1 MSSRP
6 DLEVGLSNAEAQ
18 SRLSKFGENLI
29 PSEAPKTFLKQVLVV
44 LSEPMLILLFAAGA
58 INFLLA
64 EFLDAAMLMVT
75 VFIVLGISIYQSRRA
90 ENALHALKELTA
102 PTVKVIRDG
111 VENRISSHQLVVGD
125 LILLS
130 EGDRVCADAK
140 LIETTSLA
148 CDESTVT
155 GESAPVD
162 KFNGDSVL
170 SGTLTTRG
178 HGKAVVTA
186 TGIDSQLGKIGKSLQ
201 EISTDRSR
209 LQKDVDQIVRVIGVL
224 GVITVFLV
232 VTIYGSTRDN
242 WLEGGLAGI
251 AAAMALIP
259 EEFPVILT
267 LFMAIGAWRMSKAKV
282 IARQPSAIEALGSIS
297 VLCVDKTGTITENH
311 MTVQEL
317 IIDGASIFIA
327 ENQLS
332 SKAIA
337 LVNTAAL
344 ACPIRS
350 YDPMDNAFKEL
361 AQQLQINME
370 TLDKTSLSE
379 FPVNEKRMA
388 YIHSWTINGEFVI
401 AAKGA
406 PETISKM
413 CNLDEEQHLEIM
425 KQVHLAAIRGF
436 RVIAVA
442 RVVNENSNFES
453 DILDNLVFNFLGL
466 ALLQDPIR
474 PGVKE
479 SVVEC
484 RTAGI
489 KTVMI
494 TGDHP
499 STARAIGEEIGLE
512 NLDDCLTGLALD
524 EMSDSELAE
533 RISAISIFAR
543 VKPEH
548 KLRIIRAFQRNG
560 HVVGMTGDGVNDAPA
575 LRAADIGLAMGGR
588 GTDVAREAASLVI
601 TDDNF
606 NSIVQGIKRGR
617 VTYDNLQKAMSYVIA
632 IHIPIFG
639 LALLPIF
646 STNWPLILLPGLVA
660 FHEVIIDPACS
671 VVFEEES
678 PDPKVMQ
685 QSPRNLNSRVFSKRE
700 ILLSTA
706 QGSTV
711 FTTLLILFLFL
722 QNSARSEQEIRSLIF
737 GSLMMANI
745 LLILTNRSRTLTIV
759 ETFSKRSNYTVKWIL
774 GAAILL
780 LLALMTIPPLR
791 ILFDLGAIGFK
802 DWFLM
807 FFCAVISLSWYELY
821 KFLRYRR
828 LFSQ

>member
-1 MSSRP
+1 MISPEHSAA
-6 DLEVGLSNAEAQ
+6 GLSETEAQ
-18 SRLSKFGENLI
+18 SRLLQFGENLI
-29 PSEAPKTFLKQVLVV
+29 PSEAPKTFIKQVFIV

-64 EFLDAAMLMVT
+64 EFLDASMLMVT

-90 ENALHALKELTA
+90 ENALQALKELSA
-102 PTVKVIRDG
+102 PHVKVIRDG
-111 VENRISSHQLVVGD
+111 IEKRISSHELVVGD

-130 EGDRVCADAK
+130 EGDRICADAQV
-140 LIETTSLA
+140 LTASSLA

-155 GESAPVD
+155 GESTPVD
-162 KFNGDSVL
+162 KFEGDTVL

-178 HGKAVVTA
+178 HGKAEVIA

-201 EISTDRSR
+201 EIAAERSR
-209 LQKDVDQIVRVIGVL
+209 LQKDVDQLVRVIGAL
-224 GVITVFLV
+224 GVITVFMV

-267 LFMAIGAWRMSKAKV
+267 LFMAIGAWRMSKNKV

-311 MTVQEL
+311 MTVREV
-317 IIDGASIFIA
+317 IIDGQSLPAEDISRYPKALELVKIA
-327 ENQLS
+327 
-332 SKAIA
+332 AM
-337 LVNTAAL
+337 

-361 AQQLQINME
+361 VQQTAEIQSFEIQE
-370 TLDKTSLSE
+370 SLNE
-379 FPVNEKRMA
+379 YPVQENQMA
-388 YIHSWTINGEFVI
+388 YIHSWTINDEFII

-406 PETISKM
+406 PETIAKM
-413 CNLDEEQHLEIM
+413 CQLDPQRHSEIM
-425 KQVHLAAIRGF
+425 SEVHEAAIRGF
-436 RVIAVA
+436 RVLAVA
-442 RVVNENSNFES
+442 KVAASKSSTEPQVNDDLKF
-453 DILDNLVFNFLGL
+453 DYLGL

-474 PGVKE
+474 AGVKE
-479 SVVEC
+479 SVTEC
-484 RTAGI
+484 RKAGI

-512 NLDDCLTGLALD
+512 NSGEYLTGSVLD
-524 EMSDSELAE
+524 EMSDEELA
-533 RISAISIFAR
+533 RKISSVSVFAR

-548 KLRIIRAFQRNG
+548 KLRIIRAFQGNG
-560 HVVGMTGDGVNDAPA
+560 YVVGMTGDGVNDAPA

-606 NSIVQGIKRGR
+606 NSIVGGIRRGR

-646 STNWPLILLPGLVA
+646 SAHWPLILLPGLVA

-678 PDPKVMQ
+678 PDPKVMNEK
-685 QSPRNLNSRVFSKRE
+685 PRDIKSKIFSRKE
-700 ILLSTA
+700 ILLSVA
-706 QGSTV
+706 QGFSV
-711 FTTLLILFLFL
+711 FLTLFALFIFL
-722 QNSARSEQEIRSLIF
+722 QNTERNEQEVRTMIF

-745 LLILTNRSRTLTIV
+745 LLILTNRSRTLTILK
-759 ETFSKRSNYTVKWIL
+759 TFRQRQNYTVKWIL
-774 GAAILL
+774 G
-780 LLALMTIPPLR
+780 LAVIVLISLITLSPLR
-791 ILFDLGAIGFK
+791 ILFDLAAIGLS
-802 DWFLM
+802 DWLLM
-807 FFCAVISLSWYELY
+807 FFCSLISLSWYELY
-821 KFLRYRR
+821 KTLRYRK
-828 LFSQ
+828 LLSQ

>member
-317 IIDGASIFIA
+317 IIDGTSIFIA

-337 LVNTAAL
+337 LVNT
-344 ACPIRS
+344 S
-350 YDPMDNAFKEL
+350 
-361 AQQLQINME
+361 
-370 TLDKTSLSE
+370 
-379 FPVNEKRMA
+379 
-388 YIHSWTINGEFVI
+388 
-401 AAKGA
+401 
-406 PETISKM
+406 
-413 CNLDEEQHLEIM
+413 
-425 KQVHLAAIRGF
+425 
-436 RVIAVA
+436 
-442 RVVNENSNFES
+442 
-453 DILDNLVFNFLGL
+453 
-466 ALLQDPIR
+466 
-474 PGVKE
+474 
-479 SVVEC
+479 
-484 RTAGI
+484 RT
-489 KTVMI
+489 
-494 TGDHP
+494 
-499 STARAIGEEIGLE
+499 TAR
-512 NLDDCLTGLALD
+512 
-524 EMSDSELAE
+524 
-533 RISAISIFAR
+533 F
-543 VKPEH
+543 
-548 KLRIIRAFQRNG
+548 
-560 HVVGMTGDGVNDAPA
+560 
-575 LRAADIGLAMGGR
+575 
-588 GTDVAREAASLVI
+588 
-601 TDDNF
+601 
-606 NSIVQGIKRGR
+606 
-617 VTYDNLQKAMSYVIA
+617 
-632 IHIPIFG
+632 
-639 LALLPIF
+639 
-646 STNWPLILLPGLVA
+646 
-660 FHEVIIDPACS
+660 
-671 VVFEEES
+671 
-678 PDPKVMQ
+678 
-685 QSPRNLNSRVFSKRE
+685 
-700 ILLSTA
+700 
-706 QGSTV
+706 
-711 FTTLLILFLFL
+711 
-722 QNSARSEQEIRSLIF
+722 
-737 GSLMMANI
+737 
-745 LLILTNRSRTLTIV
+745 
-759 ETFSKRSNYTVKWIL
+759 
-774 GAAILL
+774 
-780 LLALMTIPPLR
+780 
-791 ILFDLGAIGFK
+791 
-802 DWFLM
+802 
-807 FFCAVISLSWYELY
+807 
-821 KFLRYRR
+821 
-828 LFSQ
+828 